1 MMQIRCSAKNDNLY
15 NKFLFQNT
23 DHRIV
28 LATPLNRV
36 MKY

>member
-15 NKFLFQNT
+15 NTFLFQNI
-23 DHRIV
+23 DDRIV